1 MPGRFTSIDGTA
13 SARVVVEQRSNTGFV
28 LREGF
33 RYRDDDAELDFT
45 VLPDD
50 LPETDLASVPWF
62 LRWFIPAYGR
72 HSLAALLHD
81 HLVENGAR
89 LTPPVSR
96 VRADEIFLAAL
107 EDLGV
112 PMLRRYL
119 MWAAVNLKTR
129 MNRGGM
135 DRARMQIWIGA
146 SLLGTAT
153 LLVGVIARE
162 PILGLGALIA
172 PIAGAFLWWPQFRIG
187 LIAGYGAALLGAPAI
202 AIAVAYT
209 AYAATEKILTRL
221 TGSRADVAGPE
232 SDL

>member
-1 MPGRFTSIDGTA
+1 
-13 SARVVVEQRSNTGFV
+13 
-28 LREGF
+28 
-33 RYRDDDAELDFT
+33 
-45 VLPDD
+45 
-50 LPETDLASVPWF
+50 
-62 LRWFIPAYGR
+62 
-72 HSLAALLHD
+72 
-81 HLVENGAR
+81 
-89 LTPPVSR
+89 
-96 VRADEIFLAAL
+96 
-107 EDLGV
+107 
-112 PMLRRYL
+112 